1 MSRTEKLIQSFL
13 AEPSEVN
20 FSDVEK
26 LLELFG
32 FEQKSCEGSH
42 HIFRHEDGRKITV
55 PTKYGRRV
63 KKIYIKKI
71 NAILRLGESY
81 DQEKD

>member
-1 MSRTEKLIQSFL
+1 MSRIEKLIQSFL

-26 LLELFG
+26 LLELFE
-32 FEQKSCEGSH
+32 FEQRSCEGSH
-42 HIFRHEDGRKITV
+42 HTFRHEDGRKITV
-55 PTKYGRRV
+55 PTKQGRKVKKVYV
-63 KKIYIKKI
+63 KKI
-71 NAILRLGESY
+71 NVILRLGESY

>member
-1 MSRTEKLIQSFL
+1 MSRIEKLIQSFL

-32 FEQKSCEGSH
+32 FEQKNCEGSH
-42 HIFRHEDGRKITV
+42 HTFRHEDGRKITV
-55 PTKYGRRV
+55 PTKQGRKV
-63 KKIYIKKI
+63 KKVYVKKI

>member
-1 MSRTEKLIQSFL
+1 MSRIEKLIQSFL

-32 FEQKSCEGSH
+32 FEQKNCEGSH
-42 HIFRHEDGRKITV
+42 HTFRHEDGRKITV
-55 PTKYGRRV
+55 PTKHGRKV